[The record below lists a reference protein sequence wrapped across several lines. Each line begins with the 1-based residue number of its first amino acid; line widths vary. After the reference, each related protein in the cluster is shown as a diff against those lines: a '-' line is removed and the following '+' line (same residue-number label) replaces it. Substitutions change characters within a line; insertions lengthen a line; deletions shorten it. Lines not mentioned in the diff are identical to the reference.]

1 MKKRLILFVLALCFI
16 FGINSVY
23 AAQKLKRLGRSP
35 FYKGNLT
42 LTADDVSSII
52 FEYAKDLKTGFGK
65 SGAIALYSPFMAQL
79 KPGALEEVNIYPGET
94 LMWMIYKRGKRIKVV
109 NDVEWDGKKPFT
121 AFRYVV
127 NHNDN
132 AYEFIIPKICIN
144 VALKSITVVP
154 QREVPVAAVVI
165 PPAVSDEAPLPTPV
179 APPTTAARVV
189 APPPPK
195 NCFFVGDVGG
205 LRMDPPPE
213 TFHLPLRAGYMCKVA
228 EQLAVVGL
236 VGGAPLLSGC
246 GDRPAILG
254 DVILAFYPISR
265 FFIGGGA
272 GFWHTSEKTR
282 GDAVV
287 KTGFHLTENV
297 NAPNVVLYLEG
308 RSAFD
313 EFDRLS
319 EDGRFGGGLQLHF

>member
-1 MKKRLILFVLALCFI
+1 MKKRLTLFVLALCFI

-35 FYKGNLT
+35 FYKTDGSV
-42 LTADDVSSII
+42 AAEDVSSII
-52 FEYAKDLKTGFGK
+52 FEYAKDMKLGFGK
-65 SGAIALYSPFMAQL
+65 AGAIALYSPFMEQL
-79 KPGALEEVNIYPGET
+79 KPGALKEVSVYPGET
-94 LMWMIYKRGKRIKVV
+94 LMWMIYKKGKRIKVT
-109 NDVEWDGKKPFT
+109 NDVEWAGKKPFT
-121 AFRYVV
+121 AYRYVV
-127 NHNDN
+127 QHNDK

-144 VALKSITVVP
+144 VALKSITIVP
-154 QREVPVAAVVI
+154 KREAPVAAIVAPTPTTSAPETTPTATPTPEPVAAV
-165 PPAVSDEAPLPTPV
+165 PPLP
-179 APPTTAARVV
+179 
-189 APPPPK
+189 PK
-195 NCFFVGDVGG
+195 KCFFVGDVGL

-213 TFHLPLRAGYMCKVA
+213 TFHLPLRAGYLCKLS

-265 FFIGGGA
+265 FFVGGGA
-272 GFWHTSEKTR
+272 GFWHTSNKTR
-282 GDAVV
+282 GDAVI
-287 KTGFHLTENV
+287 KTGYHLTENV
-297 NAPNVVLYLEG
+297 DAPNFVLYLEG

-319 EDGRFGGGLQLHF
+319 EDGRFGGGIQVHF

>member
-1 MKKRLILFVLALCFI
+1 MKKRLILFVLALCLI

-23 AAQKLKRLGRSP
+23 AVTKLKRLGRSP
-35 FYKGNLT
+35 FYKGGET
-42 LTADDVSSII
+42 IEAGDVSSII
-52 FEYAKDLKTGFGK
+52 FENSEDVKLGFSK
-65 SGAIALYSPFMAQL
+65 AGAISLYSPFMEQL
-79 KPGALEEVNIYPGET
+79 KPGALEEISVYPGEI
-94 LMWMIYKRGKRIKVV
+94 LMWMIYRKGKRVKVF
-109 NDVEWDGKKPFT
+109 NDVEWAGKRPFS

-127 NHNDN
+127 EHNDD

-144 VALKSITVVP
+144 IALKSITAVP
-154 QREVPVAAVVI
+154 PPVAEAV
-165 PPAVSDEAPLPTPV
+165 V
-179 APPTTAARVV
+179 APPPEPEEPTPAAPTPAPRV
-189 APPPPK
+189 AATPPPPPPK
-195 NCFFVGDVGG
+195 NCFFVGDAGL

-236 VGGAPLLSGC
+236 IGGAPLLSGC
-246 GDRPAILG
+246 GDRPAFLG
-254 DVILAFYPISR
+254 DAILAFYPVSR
-265 FFIGGGA
+265 FFIGAGA
-272 GFWHTSEKTR
+272 GWWHTSEKTR
-282 GDAVV
+282 ADAVV

-297 NAPNVVLYLEG
+297 DAPNVVLYLEG

>member
-1 MKKRLILFVLALCFI
+1 MKKRTILFVLALCII

-23 AAQKLKRLGRSP
+23 AAKKLKRLGRSP

-42 LTADDVSSII
+42 MTSEDVSSII
-52 FEYAKDLKTGFGK
+52 FEYAKDLQTGFSK
-65 SGAIALYSPFMAQL
+65 SGATELYSPFMEQL
-79 KPGALEEVNIYPGET
+79 KPGALEEVNVYPGEI
-94 LMWMIYKRGKRIKVV
+94 LMWMIYKKGKRIRVF
-109 NDVEWDGKKPFT
+109 NDVEWAGKGPFT
-121 AFRYVV
+121 AFRYVIQ
-127 NHNDN
+127 HNDN
-132 AYEFIIPKICIN
+132 AYEFIIPKKCIN
-144 VALKSITVVP
+144 VALKSITVMP
-154 QREVPVAAVVI
+154 TSEPLAAVVA
-165 PPAVSDEAPLPTPV
+165 PPPEPEPTPEEPT
-179 APPTTAARVV
+179 APPPTVV
-189 APPPPK
+189 APPPPPPK
-195 NCFFVGDVGG
+195 TCFFVGDVGL

-213 TFHLPLRAGYMCKVA
+213 TYHLPLRAGYMCKVA

-254 DVILAFYPISR
+254 DVLLAFYPVSR
-265 FFIGGGA
+265 FFIGAGA
-272 GFWHTSEKTR
+272 GFWHTSEKSR

-297 NAPNVVLYLEG
+297 DAPNVVLYLEG

-319 EDGRFGGGLQLHF
+319 EDGRFGGGIQLHF

>member
-1 MKKRLILFVLALCFI
+1 MKKRFTLFVLVLCFI

-35 FYKGNLT
+35 FYKGGPT

-79 KPGALEEVNIYPGET
+79 KPGALEEVSIYPGET
-94 LMWMIYKRGKRIKVV
+94 LMWMIYKKGKRIKVV

-127 NHNDN
+127 RHNDN

-144 VALKSITVVP
+144 VALKSISVVP
-154 QREVPVAAVVI
+154 QREEPVAAVVVPI
-165 PPAVSDEAPLPTPV
+165 PEPV
-179 APPTTAARVV
+179 ATPDAPRAVERKAVV
-189 APPPPK
+189 PPPPPK
-195 NCFFVGDVGG
+195 TCFFVGDVGAF
-205 LRMDPPPE
+205 RMDPPPE
-213 TFHLPLRAGYMCKVA
+213 TFHLPLRAGYMCKLTD
-228 EQLAVVGL
+228 QLAVVGL

-254 DVILAFYPISR
+254 DVIMAYYPVSR

-272 GFWHTSEKTR
+272 GVWHTSKKTR
-282 GDAVV
+282 GDAVI

-297 NAPNVVLYLEG
+297 DAPNVVLYLEG

-313 EFDRLS
+313 EFDSLS